1 MNATV
6 KAKALQTLDNLAQIV
21 KNERVIHG
29 LYIDSDI
36 DPEFSGAV
44 CGGHKACLV
53 GSTWLAYG
61 IKMEDDELPGAF
73 PSERPSFLR
82 NRPALR
88 AVYDALNDAAERK
101 VRKDATLR
109 EVFIDAYQIGLSKHG
124 YRSIDEVIED
134 EQDEQGRG
142 LAEALFEGGLV
153 DSRSDLL
160 RLVRSA
166 RKQIETA

>member
-29 LYIDSDI
+29 IYIDSSV

-44 CGGHKACLV
+44 CGGHKACLI

-61 IKMEDDELPGAF
+61 IKMEDDDLPGAL
-73 PSERPSFLR
+73 PSERSFFLR

-101 VRKDATLR
+101 VRKNATLR
-109 EVFIDAYQIGLSKHG
+109 EAFIDAYLIGRAKYG
-124 YRSIDEVIED
+124 YQSIDEAIE
-134 EQDEQGRG
+134 DEQGRG